1 MESIAGDREGPKA
14 FILALDGEFSAIK
27 LENDQ
32 VWSLCLDASD
42 TSPFYLQ
49 TTYHLRA
56 KSMRLFPNIILGHQ
70 RLTKP
75 DHFTLPPTV
84 ANYTPST
91 LTIKFELINH
101 LHIRF
106 DCFIPESESVVGTIE
121 INNAGTEP
129 VELDCEMGTVLIPM
143 GKGSPTHP
151 EKIGANHILSGQT
164 EDLYPVLFMS
174 NGPTAASNPYPAL
187 CVSLNIAPGESER
200 LHWSLVS
207 KKSLEA
213 SLKTA
218 RKLSDPAWHR
228 SSQRLIKAHT
238 RQRVYIKTG
247 DPDWDLAFFLAQVNA
262 LTHLIDRG
270 SNEKKTIFV
279 RTRLPDQ
286 LIYLGHEKESL
297 CDLTLLDALHLTE
310 VLLPPYVEHLT
321 GLVEGFVSRVDDH
334 GCLSSHILRG
344 LNGMPVN
351 ECPLLASLCLSLFE
365 ITQDHAFLRR
375 VFPHLERFFVKGWLA
390 GEDPAAGTFPS
401 WETPAQLQLDM
412 GLFNFDI
419 WEATGKGLDIRT
431 AESPALA
438 AMLHREAIALQK
450 IAHILGNRAA
460 RAHFSKTAKA
470 LNAKLLTLWD
480 DDKNSFTYK
489 DHQSH
494 LSQPRELYFPGLIKE
509 EVNIDKHFTH
519 PQRLLIHLTTNDERT
534 RACVVRILGR
544 DTSGENIVEQL
555 RTPEMRWV
563 LGHAHLTTHHLYS
576 TIDQVLF
583 EGFNPDD
590 RFLIETADY
599 SQVDISCLLP
609 LWSNIKNKDLLAA
622 LVENQLDWDSPD
634 FATGI
639 PETWRSTQPLP
650 EGLTQ
655 QVNSQWNALIIDGLN
670 REGFTEQATNAFTKL
685 MSTIIQGLKNYHG
698 FFSAYEM
705 DRGLPKGHANAITGL
720 APVGL
725 FLKLAGIKLLSPNK
739 VAIWESNPFPWPIEV
754 YWQGLW
760 IHREGAQTHI
770 TFPDGTQYQSQ
781 ATKPLVV
788 KSGQG

>member
-1 MESIAGDREGPKA
+1 MESIAGNQDGPRA
-14 FILALDGEFSAIK
+14 FILALDGEFSGTK

-56 KSMRLFPNIILGHQ
+56 KSMRLFPNIIFGHQ
-70 RLTKP
+70 RLTNP
-75 DHFTLPPTV
+75 NDFTLPPTV
-84 ANYTPST
+84 TNYTPST
-91 LTIKFELINH
+91 LTIKFGLINYIN
-101 LHIRF
+101 IRF
-106 DCFIPESESVVGTIE
+106 DCFIPESESLVGTVE
-121 INNAGTEP
+121 INNTGTEP

-151 EKIGANHILSGQT
+151 KKIGSNQILSGQT

-174 NGPTAASNPYPAL
+174 SGPTATSNPYPAL
-187 CVSLNIAPGESER
+187 CVSLNIAPGESTR
-200 LHWSLVS
+200 LHWALVS
-207 KKSLEA
+207 KKSLET

-218 RKLSDPAWHR
+218 RKLSAPTWHKT
-228 SSQRLIKAHT
+228 SQQLIKSHA
-238 RQRVYIKTG
+238 RQRVHIKTG

-262 LTHLIDRG
+262 LTHLIDMD
-270 SNEKKTIFV
+270 SNDNKPVFV

-286 LIYLGHEKESL
+286 LVYLGHEKETL
-297 CDLTLLDALHLTE
+297 CDLTLLDVLHLTE

-321 GLVEGFVSRVDDH
+321 GLVEGFVSRVDNH

-351 ECPLLASLCLSLFE
+351 ECPLLASLCLALFE

-375 VFPHLERFFVKGWLA
+375 VFPHLERFFVKGWLGDEDLA
-390 GEDPAAGTFPS
+390 GGIFPS

-438 AMLHREAIALQK
+438 AMLHRESIALQT
-450 IAHILGNRAA
+450 IAHILGHRAA
-460 RAHFSKTAKA
+460 RAHFSKTTKA
-470 LNAKLLTLWD
+470 LSAKILTLWD
-480 DDKNSFTYK
+480 DDQKCFTYK

-494 LSQPRELYFPGLIKE
+494 LSLPRELYFPGLIKE
-509 EVNIDKHFTH
+509 KIEIDKHFTD
-519 PQRLLIHLTTNDERT
+519 PQRLLIHITTNDERT
-534 RACVVRILGR
+534 RACVVHILGR
-544 DTSGENIVEQL
+544 DSSGETILEQF

-563 LGHAHLTTHHLYS
+563 LGRAHLTTQHLYS
-576 TIDQVLF
+576 TIDQVTF

-609 LWSNIKNKDLLAA
+609 LWSNLKNKDLLTE

-634 FATGI
+634 FAAGI
-639 PETWRSTQPLP
+639 PETWRCAHPLP

-655 QVNSQWNALIIDGLN
+655 QVNSQWNTLIIDGLI
-670 REGFTEQATNAFTKL
+670 RVGFTEEATTAFIKL
-685 MSTIIQGLKNYHG
+685 MSTTIKGLKSYHG
-698 FFSAYEM
+698 FFSAYEV
-705 DRGLPKGHANAITGL
+705 DQGLPKGHANAINGL

-725 FLKLAGIKLLSPNK
+725 FLKLAGVKLFSPNK
-739 VAIWESNPFPWPIEV
+739 VAIWGSNPFPWPIQV
-754 YWQGLW
+754 DWQGLW
-760 IHREGAQTHI
+760 IRREGAQTHI
-770 TFPDGTQYQSQ
+770 IFPDGTQYQSQ